1 MHVLVDARLYS
12 SEFTGIGRYTYEL
25 LEEFFKQKPD
35 WKFTIF
41 LGEKEFKVFIPPS
54 KNIKKIL
61 ANEKIYSVREQT
73 TFLFKL
79 NKVSADI
86 TWFPHFTVPY
96 FYNRP
101 YITTVH
107 DLTLSF
113 FPGKKMN
120 SFIHRTVY
128 FLVLRNALK
137 NSKHIL
143 TVSNHTKKD
152 LVKHENIQKEK
163 ISVVYNAVNNT
174 FFNKSEDF
182 YKKYQSYKNFFLYTG
197 QHRSHKNL
205 LGMVKGFHLF
215 LKTTKETFY
224 LIITGKKSD
233 LYTEVSEY
241 CKNNNLN
248 MNIIFLGLV
257 GEKELIFLYQ
267 NARAYIFPSF
277 YEGAGIPPLESM
289 ASKTP
294 VIASFSSSIPEI
306 CGDAVLYFDPY
317 KPKTLASNLEKIIE
331 DKDLQKDLINKGL
344 KQVRKYSWH
353 ESAKKI
359 LDKFEVYSR

>member
-25 LEEFFKQKPD
+25 LEEFFKQKPN

-41 LGEKEFKVFIPPS
+41 LGEKEFKKFTPPS

-61 ANEKIYSVREQT
+61 ANEKIYSAKEQL

-79 NKVSADI
+79 NKVPADI

-96 FYNRP
+96 FYNKP

-128 FLVLRNALK
+128 FLILRNALK

-143 TVSNHTKKD
+143 TVSNHTKND
-152 LVKHENIQKEK
+152 LIKHEKIKKEK
-163 ISVVYNAVNNT
+163 ISVAYNAVNNT
-174 FFNKSEDF
+174 FFNKSKDF
-182 YKKYQSYKNFFLYTG
+182 SQKYKAYKNFFLYTG

-215 LKTTKETFY
+215 LKKVKEKFY
-224 LIITGKKSD
+224 LIITGKKSN
-233 LYTEVSEY
+233 LYTETYEY
-241 CKNNNLN
+241 CKKNELEN
-248 MNIIFLGLV
+248 NIIFLGLV
-257 GEKELIFLYQ
+257 DEDELIFLYQ
-267 NARAYIFPSF
+267 NAKCYIFPSF

-294 VIASFSSSIPEI
+294 VIASNSSSIPEI
-306 CGDAVLYFDPY
+306 CEDAVLYFDPY
-317 KPKTLASNLEKIIE
+317 KPEQLSDNLEKLIN
-331 DKDLQKDLINKGL
+331 DKDLQTELITKGL
-344 KQVRKYSWH
+344 KQVSKYSW
-353 ESAKKI
+353 EKSAKIIIK
-359 LDKFEVYSR
+359 KFEFYTK